1 MESNEIE
8 ICAFWATDDPRR
20 SMEYYQGRED
30 VLTSYGF
37 TSVVKSDF
45 SWTTDSKVFVLS
57 AYFKNEIIAG
67 MKVHLSSINPL
78 PLQTA
83 LNDKCDNLMAVLEEI
98 GGDNYAEIGGVWNS
112 KKFSGL
118 SFPHVLARYSLACC
132 KFLGLNSVFT
142 FNASYTY
149 QLSKNYGAELVESLG
164 NEGWFDYPTSKY
176 KAAIWVFKDVQEL
189 ACILEQDQERIEELS
204 LNPNVKSTEEKEIP
218 NYIINYYAEI

>member
-8 ICAFWATDDPRR
+8 ICAFWAIDDLRR

-45 SWTTDSKVFVLS
+45 GWTTDSRVFVLS
-57 AYFKNEIIAG
+57 AYCKNEIIAG
-67 MKVHLSSINPL
+67 MKVHLNSINPL

-83 LNDKCDNLMAVLEEI
+83 LNDKCDNLTAVLEGI

-118 SFPHVLARYSLACC
+118 SFPHVLARYSLAIC
-132 KFLGLNSVFT
+132 KFLGLTSVFT

-149 QLSKNYGAELVESLG
+149 KLSKNYGAELVESLG
-164 NEGWFDYPTSKY
+164 NKGWFDYPTPKY

-189 ACILEQDQERIEELS
+189 ACIYEDDYERIEELS
-204 LNPNVKSTEEKEIP
+204 LNPNVKSKEEKEIL
-218 NYIINYYAEI
+218 NYIINYYAEM

>member
-8 ICAFWATDDPRR
+8 ICAFWAIDDPKK

-45 SWTTDSKVFVLS
+45 SWTHDSKVFVLS
-57 AYFKNEIIAG
+57 AYCKNEVIAG
-67 MKVHLSSINPL
+67 MKVHLKSINPL

-83 LNDKCDNLMAVLEEI
+83 LNDRCDNLTLVLEKI

-118 SFPHVLARYSLACC
+118 RFPHVLARYSLAIC
-132 KFLGLNSVFT
+132 KFLGLTSVFT

-149 QLSKNYGAELVESLG
+149 KLSKNYGAELVDSLG
-164 NEGWFDYPTSKY
+164 KEGWFNYPTPKY

-189 ACILEQDQERIEELS
+189 VCLYEQDQERIEKLS
-204 LNPNVKSTEEKEIP
+204 FDPNIRSTKEREIP
-218 NYIINYYAEI
+218 NYTINYYAEI